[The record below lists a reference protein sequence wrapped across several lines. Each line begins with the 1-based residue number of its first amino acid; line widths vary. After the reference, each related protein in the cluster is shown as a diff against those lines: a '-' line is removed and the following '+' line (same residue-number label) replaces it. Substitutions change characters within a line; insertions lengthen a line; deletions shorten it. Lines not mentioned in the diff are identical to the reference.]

1 LFAFRRRRE
10 VNPAS
15 LGLVFDYVA
24 RRARFDEQMSAAGVD
39 AAFLPI
45 SSDLEYLTGLRR
57 GIPNFGNVSQAHDW
71 VTGCFLRPGRA
82 PVFLVS
88 RMHAEFDMGEDAPG
102 ELVVVRET
110 DDGREVFDRVASGV
124 GPVRTLAVGARLWAE
139 TTMQLLRTFDAPAL
153 VSAEPLV
160 NRLRRIKSPDEL
172 EVMGRAA
179 AIADGT
185 MAAVQERVRP
195 GVTMDELVEEVEH
208 QMRVRGSRA
217 PSFTTHVFTGG
228 ERDGLDSRS
237 PTGDAALPPG
247 DSVLFDFGAVLEGYC
262 SDFGRTVFCGEPP
275 AEYRRAY
282 QVMLDAQEAGRQAA
296 RPGVPCAEVNRACR
310 APIEEAGY
318 GPYFRHR
325 MGHGIGLDVHER
337 PFISVEDQT
346 PLEVGM
352 TFTDEP
358 SIVAPGRVG
367 VRIEDVVV
375 CEAGGGRKLNAYP
388 PDLVATG

>member
-1 LFAFRRRRE
+1 
-10 VNPAS
+10 
-15 LGLVFDYVA
+15 VFEYVA

-57 GIPNFGNVSQAHDW
+57 SHPNFGNVSQAHDW
-71 VTGCFLRPGRA
+71 VTGCFLRPGYA
-82 PVFLVS
+82 PVFLVT

-102 ELVVVRET
+102 EVVVVRET
-110 DDGREVFDRVASGV
+110 DDGRVVFDRVAAEL

-139 TTMQLLRTFDAPAL
+139 TTMQLLRTFGSPAL

-160 NRLRRIKSPDEL
+160 NRLRRVKSPEEL
-172 EVMGRAA
+172 GVMGRAA

-185 MAAVQERVRP
+185 MAAMQDRVRP

-208 QMRVRGSRA
+208 QMRQRGSFA

-228 ERDGLDSRS
+228 ERDRLDSRS
-237 PTGDAALPPG
+237 ASGGTALRAG

-262 SDFGRTVFCGEPP
+262 SDFGRTVFCGDPP
-275 AEYRRAY
+275 AEYLRAY
-282 QVMLDAQEAGRQAA
+282 RVMLEAQEAGRRAA

-310 APIEEAGY
+310 APIEDAGY

-337 PFISVEDQT
+337 PFISVEDET

-358 SIVAPGRVG
+358 SIIAPGRVG

-375 CEAGGGRKLNAYP
+375 CEAEGGRKLNAFP

>member
-1 LFAFRRRRE
+1 
-10 VNPAS
+10 
-15 LGLVFDYVA
+15 VFDYAA

-57 GIPNFGNVSQAHDW
+57 SIPNFGNVSQAHDW
-71 VTGCFLRPGRA
+71 VTGCFLRPGGG
-82 PVFLVS
+82 PVFLVT

-110 DDGREVFDRVASGV
+110 DDGREVFDRVAAGL
-124 GPVRTLAVGARLWAE
+124 GPVSRLAVGARLWAD
-139 TTMQLLRTFDAPAL
+139 TTMQLLRTFGSPDL

-160 NRLRRIKSPDEL
+160 NRLRRVKSPEEL
-172 EVMGRAA
+172 DVMGRAA
-179 AIADGT
+179 AIADAT
-185 MAAVQERVRP
+185 MGAVRDRVRP
-195 GVTMDELVEEVEH
+195 GVTMDDLVEEVEH
-208 QMRVRGSRA
+208 QMRVRGSLA
-217 PSFTTHVFTGG
+217 PSFTTHIFTGG
-228 ERDGLDSRS
+228 EAERLESRS
-237 PTGDAALPPG
+237 PNGGSPLRPG
-247 DSVLFDFGAVLEGYC
+247 DSVLFDFGAVLDGYC

-275 AEYRRAY
+275 AEYLRAY

-296 RPGVPCAEVNRACR
+296 RPGVPCFEVNHACR
-310 APIEEAGY
+310 APIEDAGY

-325 MGHGIGLDVHER
+325 MGHCIGLDVHER
-337 PFISVEDQT
+337 PFISVEDET

-358 SIVAPGRVG
+358 SIIAPGRVG

-388 PDLVATG
+388 SALVATG